1 MNIQLDRGAGF
12 ISIFWETWQGSR
24 QKRKE
29 MPPKKPDPQLRF
41 LGRCRRCSVLS
52 HTWSAIGRT
61 FKEDYNAMNAFC
73 RCKRYSWH
81 FYVKNGRFYN

>member
-29 MPPKKPDPQLRF
+29 IPPKEPEPQPRF
-41 LGRCRRCSVLS
+41 LEEHLRKTI
-52 HTWSAIGRT
+52 H
-61 FKEDYNAMNAFC
+61 AMNAFC

-81 FYVKNGRFYN
+81 FYVLKQEVF